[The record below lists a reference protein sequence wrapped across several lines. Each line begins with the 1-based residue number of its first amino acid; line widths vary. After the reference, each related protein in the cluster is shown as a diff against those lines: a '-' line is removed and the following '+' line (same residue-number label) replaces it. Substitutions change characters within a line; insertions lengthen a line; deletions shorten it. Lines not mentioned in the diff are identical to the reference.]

1 MRIRKRIELENIKV
15 FRSETTTENPD
26 GSGGNG
32 NNTQSVPD
40 CGIKFRLRGETLDG
54 FGPRQPAEITDEN
67 GEKHPLMG
75 GWNGNSV

>member
-54 FGPRQPAEITDEN
+54 FGPRQPAETPMKTVKSIHLWED
-67 GEKHPLMG
+67 GMKRK
-75 GWNGNSV
+75 

>member
-15 FRSETTTENPD
+15 FRSETATETPD

-40 CGIKFRLRGETLDG
+40 
-54 FGPRQPAEITDEN
+54 
-67 GEKHPLMG
+67 
-75 GWNGNSV
+75 